1 MKRLE
6 MNPVVQ
12 DVTKE
17 IDKIGNVI
25 RPIFNLRK
33 QGATALT
40 ITDIEKLGGK
50 KELSKSILDL
60 TLCLQSSE
68 KVFKTCLMNLEILQ
82 LKLIKA
88 TEATSM
94 DTNLVKDMIQS
105 QIQSIVPDII
115 SQIDD
120 KILDKTET
128 FKLQNLSYRDAL
140 SGGQNSDSTMDAQI
154 PHTQSDM
161 DRKGAEVV
169 VYDLPKQSDED
180 ENSSLV
186 FQKISQNLADANVQV
201 QFVYHN
207 KAKKKVVAGFPNKEE
222 QSKGR
227 EINHQLAHEN
237 GVTVRMSKKLLP
249 KLTVRNV
256 IQDVFRGIDLTDD
269 TSRTLQK
276 ERIIDQIK
284 KRNPGIAS
292 LCQDGHT
299 LEVIYLKDTRFGKYY
314 TVGLK
319 VSPSIRRYLLVEQ
332 GGRLFIGNQ
341 CYPFEDRFFIQV
353 CYHCQNAGHM
363 SNTCP
368 KKTQKPVCMYCSNDH
383 LSKECPN
390 KNNRSQY
397 KCHRCACSENVN
409 FSSNANT
416 HTTNDPYCPVT
427 LIDIEKLQANTEYLS
442 KNVM

>member
-1 MKRLE
+1 MD
-6 MNPVVQ
+6 PVVQ
-12 DVTKE
+12 NVTKE
-17 IDKIGNVI
+17 IDKIGNVL
-25 RPIFNLRK
+25 RPILNLRK
-33 QGATALT
+33 QGATVLT
-40 ITDIEKLGGK
+40 TTDIEKLGAK

-60 TLCLQSSE
+60 TSCLQSSE
-68 KVFKTCLMNLEILQ
+68 KVLKACLMNLEILQ

-88 TEATSM
+88 TEATSV
-94 DTNLVKDMIQS
+94 DTNLIKDMIQS

-115 SQIDD
+115 SKIDD

-128 FKLQNLSYRDAL
+128 SKLQKLSYKDAL
-140 SGGQNSDSTMDAQI
+140 SGGQDSESTMDAQI
-154 PHTQSDM
+154 PHTQSEYG
-161 DRKGAEVV
+161 RKSAEVV
-169 VYDLPKQSDED
+169 VFDLAKQSGENDD
-180 ENSSLV
+180 ENGSLV
-186 FQKISQNLADANVQV
+186 FEQISQNLADANVQV
-201 QFVYHN
+201 QFMYLN

-222 QSKGR
+222 QSKGQK
-227 EINHQLAHEN
+227 INHQLAQEN
-237 GVTVRMSKKLLP
+237 GVTVRMSKKMLP

-256 IQDVFRGIDLTDD
+256 SQEVFRGIDLTDD
-269 TSRTLQK
+269 TTRTLQK

-284 KRNPGIAS
+284 KRNPGIAP

-314 TVGLK
+314 TVALK

-332 GGRLFIGNQ
+332 GGRLYIGNQ

-397 KCHRCACSENVN
+397 KCNRCACSENDKI
-409 FSSNANT
+409 SSNANT
-416 HTTNDPYCPVT
+416 HTTNDPYCPMT